1 MIKSEELSSKQ
12 MSLAVQGYG
21 LLASP
26 CRKLLSAEDVKF
38 MCAEMISRC
47 DHIFLRYFLIKL
59 FYVACFVSKARLV
72 RNIKIVLNFRSAG
85 LGPAL

>member
-1 MIKSEELSSKQ
+1 M
-12 MSLAVQGYG
+12 
-21 LLASP
+21 
-26 CRKLLSAEDVKF
+26 
-38 MCAEMISRC
+38 
-47 DHIFLRYFLIKL
+47 KL